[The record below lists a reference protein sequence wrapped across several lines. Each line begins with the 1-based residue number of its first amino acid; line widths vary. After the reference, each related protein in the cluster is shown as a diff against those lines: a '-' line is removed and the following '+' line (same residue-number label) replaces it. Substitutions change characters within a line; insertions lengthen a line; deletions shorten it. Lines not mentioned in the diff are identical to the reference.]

1 MSASF
6 HGPGFI
12 PAIGPEQEIVDI
24 IEQNYAEDG
33 DGRYV
38 EVELAAKEIIQLLT
52 ERYGLVT

>member
-1 MSASF
+1 VNG

-38 EVELAAKEIIQLLT
+38 EAELAAKEIIQLLT